1 MASRSCNHPVL
12 QSRFAPPRSAAFTL
26 VEVLVATALL
36 AIGLLGALTA
46 FSMASRV
53 TGVSRNDT
61 VVSLLA
67 QEKLAE
73 IQLLGPEAVSSTP
86 TSGDFGAERPDYR
99 WQLFVQT
106 PDDLNVVRVDL
117 LITAPEGGRER
128 EIWFSTNVF

>member
-1 MASRSCNHPVL
+1 MASRSRYRAVPRSLCT
-12 QSRFAPPRSAAFTL
+12 PPRSAAFTL
-26 VEVLVATALL
+26 VEVLVATAVL

-61 VVSLLA
+61 VVTLLA

-73 IQLLGPEAVSSTP
+73 IQLLGPEGVSFAP
-86 TSGDFGAERPDYR
+86 TSGDFGPERPDYG
-99 WQLFVQT
+99 WQLFVQE
-106 PDDLNVVRVDL
+106 PDGLNVVRVDL

-128 EIWFSTNVF
+128 EIWFSTNIF